1 MVENIVK
8 EHIESLGFTQVPIF
22 IQQEQDSDDLQELIL
37 IRKTNTSTKQ
47 VDSLHE
53 CEVTILWKT
62 RDSKIVERIHDN
74 LIAIVRSIASIEK
87 CTTKNYQIH
96 TVISGLPESMMIQ
109 EMSQASLGITLFI
122 WYELKNKN

>member
-1 MVENIVK
+1 MVEKIVK

-22 IQQEQDSDDLQELIL
+22 IQQEENNDDLQESIL
-37 IRKTNTSTKQ
+37 IRKTKTSKKQ

-62 RDSKIVERIHDN
+62 RDSKLVERIHDN
-74 LIAIVRSIASIEK
+74 LIEIVRSIESIENCK
-87 CTTKNYQIH
+87 TNNYQIH
-96 TVISGLPESMMIQ
+96 NVISGLPESMMMQ
-109 EMSQASLGITLFI
+109 ELNQASLGITLFI